1 MQKKI
6 QGLHIRVLSVTQ
18 EISNSDLAQ
27 QANMAQQTWLKQT
40 QTWVGRS
47 LKTSAYVLKQINQL
61 LRKS

>member
-1 MQKKI
+1 M
-6 QGLHIRVLSVTQ
+6 RVLSVTQ

-27 QANMAQQTWLKQT
+27 QTNMAQQTWLKQT
-40 QTWVGRS
+40 LPWVGRS